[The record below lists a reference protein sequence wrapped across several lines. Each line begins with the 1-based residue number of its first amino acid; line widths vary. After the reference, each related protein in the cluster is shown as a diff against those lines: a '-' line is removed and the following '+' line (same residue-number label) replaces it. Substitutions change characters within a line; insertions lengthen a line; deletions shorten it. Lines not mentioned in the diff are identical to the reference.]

1 MTVAATQTAVV
12 GAEAPAETL
21 HGGLRWAVRCY
32 LLMLRW
38 DLEELRQVLPIMVM
52 MQILIGA
59 GTVVGFGFFLG
70 DAPQSAIL
78 FLATGA
84 TVMPLLTVGLVFLPS
99 NVGEKKLRGTY
110 DYMFSLPVARI
121 SMALSTLTL
130 AAIVAL
136 PSIFVTLGVAA
147 LRFDLDLSISPLVVP
162 AAFAVILMAG
172 AIGIAIGHALSDPR
186 LTNLLTNLLVFG
198 FLLFSPINYPPER
211 LPGWM
216 QSLHDWL
223 PFEASGQ
230 VMRGTLT
237 DGLVDDL
244 VRPFILLAVWGLA
257 SLAVAYAVMIRRR

>member
-1 MTVAATQTAVV
+1 MTAAATQTAVA
-12 GAEAPAETL
+12 GPEAPAETL

-52 MQILIGA
+52 MQILVGA

-110 DYMFSLPVARI
+110 DYMFSLPVTRI

-136 PSIFVTLGVAA
+136 RHQRLQALAKLLDVFVDRL
-147 LRFDLDLSISPLVVP
+147 LPL
-162 AAFAVILMAG
+162 A
-172 AIGIAIGHALSDPR
+172 
-186 LTNLLTNLLVFG
+186 
-198 FLLFSPINYPPER
+198 
-211 LPGWM
+211 
-216 QSLHDWL
+216 
-223 PFEASGQ
+223 
-230 VMRGTLT
+230 
-237 DGLVDDL
+237 
-244 VRPFILLAVWGLA
+244 
-257 SLAVAYAVMIRRR
+257 IRRTIPCSRVNTAITCEVSRKSSRFRTMARSRINGTMLPIHTVRLNRSSRKTTHWPG